1 MPVLPDSYSF
11 WVSESYKIDL
21 TLVKTPNLQIYSYN
35 MMGQTEWNCIC
46 AIRLAEKL
54 LEQKFIE
61 NFDAMV
67 AIEAKSLGLMQE
79 LSRMLGFKRYIVVR
93 KTKKVYMQNEQFV
106 TVKSRTTENEQ
117 TLFLDGKDLDFLR
130 NKRILLIDDVIS
142 TGGSIEGARRLIESS
157 GINATVTNIACVATQ
172 GAALIDNPKDY
183 IRLGHLPIFD
193 GDGNPM

>member
-1 MPVLPDSYSF
+1 MHVLPDSYSF
-11 WVSESYKIDL
+11 WISDSYKIEL
-21 TLVKTPNLQIYSYN
+21 ALVKTPKLQIYSFN
-35 MMGQTEWNCIC
+35 MLGQTEWNSIC
-46 AIRLAEKL
+46 AIRMAEKL
-54 LEQKFIE
+54 LEQKFRD

-79 LSRMLGFKRYIVVR
+79 LSRILGFKRYIVIR

-106 TVKSRTTENEQ
+106 TVKSRTTEDEQ

-130 NKRILLIDDVIS
+130 DKRILLVDDVIS
-142 TGGSIEGARRLIESS
+142 TGNSIEGAKKLIENSNV
-157 GINATVTNIACVATQ
+157 NATVAHVACVATQ
-172 GAALIDNPKDY
+172 GSTLIDNPRNY